1 MAEWDNREIPRSCF
15 LSVFM
20 ALFWIIWTPTTIFVT
35 HLLLTGKGP
44 AIFFFVWL
52 IFGYLGVILIP
63 ASWFLRYTVE
73 RIEIGAQFY
82 RHYYVNAKWLF
93 PKHWPIDDITRIDFG
108 HFDDESIK
116 TLNIRKGSRRDMIAY
131 FRKVLFE
138 AIRAHL
144 IEIGSKIEVIDWA
157 SDKQNK

>member
-73 RIEIGAQFY
+73 RIEI
-82 RHYYVNAKWLF
+82 
-93 PKHWPIDDITRIDFG
+93 DDITRIDFG

-131 FRKVLFE
+131 WAKDEFRKVLFE